1 MFYYL
6 PFVHN
11 FFSGCGGDVAGA
23 PYALGR
29 SPATVDNNKCC
40 ICCINKII

>member
-11 FFSGCGGDVAGA
+11 FFSGCGGRS
-23 PYALGR
+23 LGR
-29 SPATVDNNKCC
+29 SPTAVDNNKCC
-40 ICCINKII
+40 ICCINKMI